1 MVDEEGDE
9 DEESETGEDDEGDL
23 EENDGAVLEDMEHE
37 MPDDRFGMPFELGAP
52 VALDDEIGGW
62 ARAHRSFINLG
73 TRRHGRALPGRRA
86 VFEVPM
92 HGEGS
97 FNMWGGDSVDAGRFS
112 FFDESAEF
120 QIVGRPFSR
129 TPGSWN
135 DDIATHPLLANRTTG
150 LPTAAGGALDAPRLR
165 PTRSS
170 GLNEFQAFEEMI
182 GGSAVQLLETLLN
195 RHPRPGMHPLPGA
208 YRVEVNNGPGGIVS
222 GIELDRLFSRPP
234 TSGQDAGNRTTPA
247 DPFAALQDF
256 SPMTTA
262 ERWHQESR
270 MMYGNTMTDKAL
282 RLVDPVLNVLL
293 PLAIEEEKKRKEKE
307 EKEREEQRL
316 KVEVDRKAAEELQ
329 QRLKEEA
336 DRKSEEAAREHPSQ
350 LTEVPVEDAQ
360 TTTLDVELGPEG
372 VMDVQMTDDEVSLPQ
387 EMDTFVSSAEMD
399 LVPAPT
405 TQLDNVPAA
414 IAEME
419 EAGQAA
425 AIDTEDTSAGSS
437 AVTASAPTTVL
448 INGTPVDISGT
459 GIDPTFLE
467 ALPDDLRQEVLN
479 QHFRERRTTTQATET
494 AASISPEFLDA
505 LPPDIREEV
514 LQQEALERE
523 RRERQQQTEAQPA
536 VPVDLDPA
544 SFLASLDPILRETVL
559 MEQDETFLAT
569 LPPALVAEANAVRA
583 RASRRYVHQSV
594 RQRAPPVVTPALP
607 VATPKKPAV
616 HRDAVQLVDRAQLAT
631 LVRLLFLP
639 QSISKNLLNR
649 LLLNLCE
656 NSRTRGDLISLL
668 LSILQDGSGDLA
680 AVDKSFA
687 QMSLRPKVTPKTPKK
702 LANQQAMSSSQ
713 NLGEN
718 VPNLI
723 AQRCLEALTCIVQY
737 NEQSI
742 NYFLSENDNI
752 TTLKRFSSKKGKGK
766 EKSGTSRYPIV
777 VLLSLLDRDIFTKN
791 TALMD
796 QLMHLLCA
804 ICRPLSSLAKK
815 EEEKDAEKSNTSA
828 AATVTAVPAA
838 MATVA
843 TTAPEST
850 VTNSASSTANSV
862 EDPPPSISSENNID
876 AGVTSNPTNSEAPAA
891 ESSKPAAKD
900 NDKEKSTLKPPVI
913 PEQYLRLVVHVLT
926 AGECSSKTFQSTLTV
941 IQHLSALEGARYVIT
956 DELVDSAR
964 NLGEAIHE
972 DLKELIPVLENAM
985 TGVDVQGAT
994 LSKFSPSSSQQAKLL
1009 RVLKNIDYMYTRKQ
1023 QTSATAPVAHPPT
1036 AVETPTAGAPTVA
1049 ETEEADGMMAR
1060 TLTGDGKSTG
1070 YTFTE
1075 DEEKVLQIY
1084 DGLSFTPLWQKLGH
1098 CLTLVHEKED
1108 MVHVATVLLPLIE
1121 SFMVVSKYVGIKG
1134 PSTVQKAVTRGSASP
1149 RASLES
1155 HEDLF
1160 FAFTEEHRKIL
1171 NTMVRNN
1178 PSLMS
1183 GSFSLLVR
1191 NPKMLEFDNKR
1202 NYFTQQLHKRTNVR
1216 EHYNTVQLNVRRPH
1230 VFEDSFHQ
1238 LQHRSGEEIKYGK
1251 LSVRFYDEE
1260 GVDAGGVTREWFS
1273 VLARQMFNPDYALFK
1288 TSAADKL
1295 TYQPNRASWVNSD
1308 HLSFFKFVGRVIG
1321 KAIYDGRLLDAYFTR
1336 SFYKHILGR
1345 PVDYKDV
1352 EAVDPEYYKSLVWML
1367 DNDIT
1372 DIMDLTFSVETDDF
1386 GKMKTV
1392 DLKPNGREI
1401 AVTEENKQEYVKLVS
1416 EQKLTL
1422 AIKDQIK
1429 SFLDGFHAII
1439 PPHLISIFNE
1449 QELELLI
1456 SGLPDID
1463 IDDWKNTTE
1472 YQGYTSSSPQVQWFW
1487 RAVRSFDQEERAK
1500 LLQFATGTSK
1510 VPLEGFTHLQG
1521 VNGVQKFQIHKDYSS
1536 NGRLPSAH
1544 TW

>member
-9 DEESETGEDDEGDL
+9 EDESETGEDDEGDI
-23 EENDGAVLEDMEHE
+23 EENEGAVLDDIDNDMPE
-37 MPDDRFGMPFELGAP
+37 DRFAMPFELGAGS
-52 VALDDEIGGW
+52 LDDEMGGW
-62 ARAHRSFINLG
+62 GRGPQRSFINLG
-73 TRRHGRALPGRRA
+73 TRRHGRAIPGRRA

-92 HGEGS
+92 HGEGG
-97 FNMWGGDSVDAGRFS
+97 FNMWGDSMDAGRFS
-112 FFDESAEF
+112 FFDDGADF
-120 QIVGRPFSR
+120 QVVGRPFNR
-129 TPGSWN
+129 TLGSFN

-150 LPTAAGGALDAPRLR
+150 LPNAVGALEQSVRLR

-170 GLNEFQAFEEMI
+170 GLNEFQAFEDMI

-195 RHPRPGMHPLPGA
+195 RHPRPGMNALPGA
-208 YRVEVNNGPGGIVS
+208 YRLEVNNGPGGIVS

-234 TSGQDAGNRTTPA
+234 TGGQDVSTRIAPP
-247 DPFAALQDF
+247 DPFASMDF

-270 MMYGNTMTDKAL
+270 MMYGTGSTMMDKAL
-282 RLVDPVLNVLL
+282 RLVNPILNALF
-293 PLAIEEEKKRKEKE
+293 PLAIEEERKRKEKE
-307 EKEREEQRL
+307 DKEKEERRL
-316 KVEVDRKAAEELQ
+316 KEEAERKVAEEA
-329 QRLKEEA
+329 QRLKEEM
-336 DRKSEEAAREHPSQ
+336 DRKLEEEVREHQ
-350 LTEVPVEDAQ
+350 TESREIPPEDVQ
-360 TTTLDVELGPEG
+360 TVSSADVRTDEI
-372 VMDVQMTDDEVSLPQ
+372 VDVQMSDDTGVVQPQ
-387 EMDTFVSSAEMD
+387 EIVTSSAPSVEMD
-399 LVPAPT
+399 ITPA
-405 TQLDNVPAA
+405 QDAQSDNTPVVN
-414 IAEME
+414 IDMDE
-419 EAGQAA
+419 AA
-425 AIDTEDTSAGSS
+425 APQVETEDRPQDTSAGPSD
-437 AVTASAPTTVL
+437 AAAPAPTTVL

-467 ALPDDLRQEVLN
+467 ALPDELRQEVLN
-479 QHFRERRTTTQATET
+479 QHFRERRTQTTQPAETTEP
-494 AASISPEFLDA
+494 ISPEFLEA

-514 LQQEALERE
+514 LQQEALERD
-523 RRERQQQTEAQPA
+523 RRERQQQTEVQPA
-536 VPVDLDPA
+536 ISGDLDPA

-569 LPPALVAEANAVRA
+569 LPPALVAEANAVRD
-583 RASRRYVHQSV
+583 RARRYVHQSV
-594 RQRAPPVVTPALP
+594 RPRAPPAVIP
-607 VATPKKPAV
+607 VPSTATTKKSAI
-616 HRDAVQLVDRAQLAT
+616 HRDAVQLVDRTQLAT
-631 LVRLLFLP
+631 LMRLLFLP

-687 QMSLRPKVTPKTPKK
+687 QMSLRPKPASRTPKK
-702 LANQQAMSSSQ
+702 STNQSPSQ
-713 NLGEN
+713 NIGEN

-723 AQRCLEALTCIVQY
+723 AQRSLEALTCIVSF

-742 NYFLSENDNI
+742 NYFLTENDII
-752 TTLKRFSSKKGKGK
+752 TTLKRSNSKKGKGK
-766 EKSGTSRYPIV
+766 EKSFVTSRYPIV
-777 VLLSLLDRDIFTKN
+777 VLLGLLDRDIFTKN

-804 ICRPLSSLAKK
+804 ICRPLSSLDKK
-815 EEEKDAEKSNTSA
+815 DEEKPAEKSNNATS
-828 AATVTAVPAA
+828 
-838 MATVA
+838 
-843 TTAPEST
+843 TTIPTES
-850 VTNSASSTANSV
+850 ATANPASPTTSSNQDNLTQTSSGNTA
-862 EDPPPSISSENNID
+862 DPEAIAVNGDIPP
-876 AGVTSNPTNSEAPAA
+876 A
-891 ESSKPAAKD
+891 ESSKPAE
-900 NDKEKSTLKPPVI
+900 KEKPSLKPPVI

-926 AGECSSKTFQSTLTV
+926 AGECSSKTFQYTLSV
-941 IQHLSALEGARYVIT
+941 IQHLSALEGARDVIT
-956 DELVDSAR
+956 DELVNSAR

-972 DLKELIPVLENAM
+972 DLKELIPVLGNAM

-1009 RVLKNIDYMYTRKQ
+1009 RVLKTIDYMYTRKQ
-1023 QTSATAPVAHPPT
+1023 QTSVNAPPAHPPI
-1036 AVETPTAGAPTVA
+1036 AVETPAVEAPALV
-1049 ETEEADGMMAR
+1049 EGEEGDGVMPR
-1060 TLTGDGKSTG
+1060 TMTGDGKSTG
-1070 YTFTE
+1070 YTFTD

-1084 DGLSFTPLWQKLGH
+1084 DGLSFTPLWQKLGQ

-1134 PSTVQKAVTRGSASP
+1134 PSSAQKNITRGPISP
-1149 RASLES
+1149 RVSQEK

-1171 NTMVRNN
+1171 NIMVRNN

-1216 EHYNTVQLNVRRPH
+1216 EHYNTVQLNVRRQQ

-1238 LQHRSGEEIKYGK
+1238 LQHRSGDEIKYGK

-1295 TYQPNRASWVNSD
+1295 TYQPNRTSWVNSV
-1308 HLSFFKFVGRVIG
+1308 HLLYFKFVGRVIG

-1352 EAVDPEYYKSLVWML
+1352 EAIDPEYYKSLVWML

-1386 GKMKTV
+1386 GKTKTV
-1392 DLKPNGREI
+1392 DLKPNGRDI
-1401 AVTEENKQEYVKLVS
+1401 PVTEENKHEYVKLVS

-1429 SFLDGFHAII
+1429 AFLDGFHDII

-1463 IDDWKNTTE
+1463 IDNWKNTTE

-1510 VPLEGFTHLQG
+1510 VPLEGFAHLQG

-1536 NGRLPSAH
+1536 SARLPSAH